1 MGNSL
6 LGSYVSYV
14 KLKGQEK
21 DSEKSGDGRCE
32 IRYELNDPKTPGNKT
47 IAWSFTP
54 NEKELERLFAYYRHR
69 PAEDSRPRQAM
80 KDRARQTD
88 RRSALRRIDRALQE

>member
-32 IRYELNDPKTPGNKT
+32 IRYELNGPKTPGNKT

-54 NEKELERLFAYYRHR
+54 NEKNLSVYL
-69 PAEDSRPRQAM
+69 PTIGTVLL
-80 KDRARQTD
+80 K
-88 RRSALRRIDRALQE
+88 IRALGKR